1 MRKGRYV
8 LGMMIMA
15 GMFLVSTGVFAAE
28 YKWRMAMSWGSGTP
42 ILENAAVRFADNVK
56 KMTGGRME
64 ITIDAAGK
72 HKAPFGIFDF
82 VRTGAY
88 EMGHTTSYYYKGKD
102 PAAAFFTTV
111 PFGMNALE
119 QNAWFYYGGGQEL
132 MNKIYAKH
140 NIVIFNAGN
149 TQNQMGGWFKKEI
162 KSLKDLKGLKM
173 RIPGHAGDV
182 VERAGVKPT
191 LIPAGELYMALER
204 GTLDALEWVN
214 PALDLPLGFQKI
226 AKYYYTGWHEP
237 AAELQVFVNK
247 EKFDA
252 LPEDLK
258 TIIQVAAKE
267 SSLDMLSESVY
278 RNTLAWE
285 KLVKEDKVQ
294 VRTFPKDVL
303 AAFKKANDQLLN
315 EMAAKTPELK
325 EVLDSQRAFLSK
337 AKEWTRVSELEY
349 LRIR

>member
-1 MRKGRYV
+1 MKRGRLAV
-8 LGMMIMA
+8 GLAAMA
-15 GMFLVSTGVFAAE
+15 ALFFFTVAAQATE

-42 ILENAAVRFADNVK
+42 ILENAAIRFAENVK

-64 ITIDAAGK
+64 ITLDAAGK

-111 PFGMNALE
+111 PFGMNVLE

-173 RIPGHAGDV
+173 RIPGHAGEV
-182 VERAGVKPT
+182 VERVGMKPT
-191 LIPAGELYMALER
+191 LIPAGELYTALER
-204 GTLDALEWVN
+204 GTIDALEWVN
-214 PALDLPLGFQKI
+214 PALDLPMGFQKI
-226 AKYYYTGWHEP
+226 AKFYYTGWHEP
-237 AAELQVFVNK
+237 AAELQVFINK

-252 LPEDLK
+252 LPDDLK
-258 TIIQVAAKE
+258 AIIQAAAKE
-267 SSLDMLSESVY
+267 SSLDMLSDSVY
-278 RNTLAWE
+278 KNTMAWE
-285 KLVKEDKVQ
+285 KLVKEDKVK

-303 AAFKKANDQLLN
+303 DAFRKANDDLLN
-315 EMAAKTPELK
+315 EMAAKSPELK
-325 EVLDSQRAFLSK
+325 EVLDSQKAFLAK
-337 AKEWTRVSELEY
+337 AKEWTKVSEFEY